1 MALQDKYRAVLNLG
15 QELNIQDGSVEEKDG
30 KLYIGGTAKTQYEK
44 NLLWAKIKSIGGSD
58 NPHDISADIKVAS
71 TDFYHKHVVAAGES
85 LSKIAKHYYEDPMKY
100 KDIFA
105 ANTDVLKDPDL
116 IHPGQ
121 ELIIPFA

>member
-30 KLYIGGTAKTQYEK
+30 KLYIGGTANTQYEK

-58 NPHDISADIKVAS
+58 SPHDISADIKVNR
-71 TDFYHKHVVAAGES
+71 TDYYHKHVVAAGES

-100 KDIFA
+100 KEIFA
-105 ANTDVLKDPDL
+105 ANTDVLKDPDM

-121 ELIIPFA
+121 ELVIPFA